1 MGEPA
6 VGSIPL
12 TRRFV
17 QVSATVQVQIVSRTR
32 RVPSRYE
39 NSGRPVPSVTV
50 IHPSLALLLAVC
62 TRADINGTVR
72 PWILKLE
79 RTRRW
84 SADRAAIKAEVKRAK
99 ETVDLIG
106 IARAITRLDALEA
119 EIDAVQKTEASKTP
133 S

>member
-17 QVSATVQVQIVSRTR
+17 QASATVQARIVSRTQR
-32 RVPSRYE
+32 LPSRYE
-39 NSGRPVPSVTV
+39 NSGRPVPRVTV
-50 IHPSLALLLAVC
+50 MHPSWALLLAVC
-62 TRADINGTVR
+62 GRADINGTVR

-84 SADRAAIKAEVKRAK
+84 AADRAAIKAEVKRAK

-119 EIDAVQKTEASKTP
+119 EIDAVQKTEASKTRG
-133 S
+133 

>member
-17 QVSATVQVQIVSRTR
+17 QASATVQARIVSRTR

-62 TRADINGTVR
+62 SRADING
-72 PWILKLE
+72 

-84 SADRAAIKAEVKRAK
+84 AADRAAIKAEVKRAK

-119 EIDAVQKTEASKTP
+119 EIDAVQKTEASKTR

>member
-1 MGEPA
+1 M
-6 VGSIPL
+6 
-12 TRRFV
+12 
-17 QVSATVQVQIVSRTR
+17 
-32 RVPSRYE
+32 
-39 NSGRPVPSVTV
+39 

-62 TRADINGTVR
+62 SRADINGTVR
-72 PWILKLE
+72 AWILKLE

-84 SADRAAIKAEVKRAK
+84 AADRAAIKAEVKRAK

-119 EIDAVQKTEASKTP
+119 EIDAVQKTEASKTR

>member
-1 MGEPA
+1 M
-6 VGSIPL
+6 
-12 TRRFV
+12 
-17 QVSATVQVQIVSRTR
+17 
-32 RVPSRYE
+32 
-39 NSGRPVPSVTV
+39 

-62 TRADINGTVR
+62 SRADING
-72 PWILKLE
+72 

-84 SADRAAIKAEVKRAK
+84 AADRAAIQAEVKRAK

-119 EIDAVQKTEASKTP
+119 EIDAVQKTEASKTR

>member
-1 MGEPA
+1 MGWWKDTAPRM
-6 VGSIPL
+6 S
-12 TRRFV
+12 
-17 QVSATVQVQIVSRTR
+17 
-32 RVPSRYE
+32 
-39 NSGRPVPSVTV
+39 V

-62 TRADINGTVR
+62 SRADVGGTVR

-84 SADRAAIKAEVKRAK
+84 AAERAAIKAEVKRAK

-119 EIDAVQKTEASKTP
+119 EIETVENTGPTNRD
-133 S
+133 